1 MNLSKFLPK
10 KKNTQDLPAETQD
23 SLSEE
28 RIVEEELQKQVN
40 EENNAPKVSIEPV
53 KERVVKVNR
62 TIIAGAIVVLCAA
75 TGLFVFNPF
84 SSGTT
89 PQQET
94 KAPTVKTNKTEQSSA
109 LADLEKAESEKS
121 KNPMNTQK
129 KTNQTVK
136 DGSVHSS
143 AGSRPQTENRSYSS
157 ASSSGQSRV
166 YSSAP
171 SRPNQLTEEEKEA
184 AADRKAA
191 KAKAQQKA
199 ETREAEN
206 LAGFRSD
213 IFFNLPDTSAPS
225 GKKNTKDTSSVSVND
240 YYNNS
245 YNSGADEDY
254 IQVVGDHSAQNRRS
268 K

>member
-28 RIVEEELQKQVN
+28 RIVEEELQERVN

-84 SSGTT
+84 SSSNT
-89 PQQET
+89 PQQES

-143 AGSRPQTENRSYSS
+143 AGSRPQTESRSYSS
-157 ASSSGQSRV
+157 SSSGQSRV

-191 KAKAQQKA
+191 KAKAEQKA

-213 IFFNLPDTSAPS
+213 IFFNLPDKSASS
-225 GKKNTKDTSSVSVND
+225 GKKDTSSVSVND

-254 IQVVGDHSAQNRRS
+254 IQVVGDHSARNRRS